1 METKN
6 CWFIN
11 HPSKLRASAA
21 SAVDY
26 MIEYNSDGRAKTA
39 NKTGPDDASIKVS
52 TRGSYGGMNDSGGV
66 GGYNGGNRGGNRDSA
81 IRPASRSRFFDF
93 VPVTLRYMAESQ
105 PHDGSST
112 SDVSGGC
119 SDSNLQLNIKT
130 LDSRIYSFNVDKNMV
145 VSAFKEKI
153 ASQSGVPVGQ
163 QRLIFRG
170 KVLKDDHLLSEYNV
184 ENGDTL
190 HLVERQP
197 QPSSGSSSREAV
209 SSSGGRGQDPN
220 AGGSRN
226 RIGPIAHS
234 IVLGTLNVGDPGEA
248 VVPDLS
254 RVIGAVLNTIGIGTQ
269 TGGMQTGV
277 PTSNAN
283 ETEASRA
290 NAASQS
296 QNQSVPWQAFHGQ
309 AASQMQTPLGA
320 AIAVPSLNMP
330 IPDSLSTLIEF
341 MNRMELA
348 FSQNGNQPN
357 QSTVASDSL
366 PTVELPSNSRGLPTV
381 DALSIVLQRAQRLLS
396 DHAVPALSHTAG
408 RLNQEGGS
416 NDPVVRGQLQ
426 TESTQLGMGMQHL
439 GALLLELG
447 RTILTLRMGQSP
459 AESFVNAGPAVYIS
473 PSGPNPIMVQPFPLQ
488 TSSLFGASSGVSPS
502 PMAMGPV
509 GVASIPRNVNIHIHT
524 GASLAPIVSTLG
536 NRAPNG
542 EGTQE
547 ERTNASESGDSGQA
561 RVSSGI
567 GVTAS
572 AVPQPAMVSMPAAV
586 VPGVGVQHTPD
597 SNSISSVVAEINA
610 HMRTLLSNMQNNPAS
625 SGQTEGSANQD
636 QLVGS
641 GEDTSRQGISA
652 TSHTSPHVTMM
663 DDQKAQTVCN
673 QTDIKGKE
681 VGVGSISG
689 PTTSSEGGSDK
700 RPTASD
706 RSNDND
712 NADSSSGIPL
722 GLGLGG
728 LQPKRRGRQQKAQT
742 KDMDSASASSQD
754 QQSRAV
760 GQHVLQSLASL
771 PTRGN
776 RNPVPSRQSSDI
788 GRGGGRSVPTASQ
801 NADGQSDVADAM
813 SQILHSPAL
822 DGLLSGVSQQTGVGT
837 PDMLRNMLQQFT
849 QNPAMRNT
857 VNQIAQQIDSH
868 DLGSMFSGLDRG
880 PGGGIDLSTMMQQMM
895 PIVSQALVG
904 VSSGSQ
910 LTPPSGP
917 VLPDS
922 RSRRER
928 AAVSNDAQG
937 TDLRQVVQRLENPR
951 SSEEIFHSLVDMALN
966 LSSGGSAGES
976 VVNELCSHSELAQEF
991 MEMLHHDIL
1000 QRLQDEMGS

>member
-1 METKN
+1 
-6 CWFIN
+6 
-11 HPSKLRASAA
+11 
-21 SAVDY
+21 
-26 MIEYNSDGRAKTA
+26 
-39 NKTGPDDASIKVS
+39 
-52 TRGSYGGMNDSGGV
+52 
-66 GGYNGGNRGGNRDSA
+66 
-81 IRPASRSRFFDF
+81 
-93 VPVTLRYMAESQ
+93 MAESQ
-105 PHDGSST
+105 LHDGSST

-197 QPSSGSSSREAV
+197 QPSPGSSSREAT
-209 SSSGGRGQDPN
+209 SSSGGQDPN
-220 AGGSRN
+220 AGVSRN

-283 ETEASRA
+283 ETEASQS
-290 NAASQS
+290 NSASQS
-296 QNQSVPWQAFHGQ
+296 QNGNQSVPWQAFHGQ
-309 AASQMQTPLGA
+309 AASQAMQTPLGA

-357 QSTVASDSL
+357 QSPVASDTL
-366 PTVELPSNSRGLPTV
+366 ELPSNSRGLRTV

-408 RLNQEGGS
+408 RLNHEGGS
-416 NDPVVRGQLQ
+416 NDPVVRGQVQ
-426 TESTQLGMGMQHL
+426 TESTQLGMAMQHL

-524 GASLAPIVSTLG
+524 GASLAPMVSQLG

-547 ERTNASESGDSGQA
+547 ERANVSESSDFGQA
-561 RVSSGI
+561 RGSSGV
-567 GVTAS
+567 GVTANVVS
-572 AVPQPAMVSMPAAV
+572 QPAMVSISGALA
-586 VPGVGVQHTPD
+586 PGTGVQQTPD

-610 HMRTLLSNMQNNPAS
+610 QMRSLLSNMQNDQAP
-625 SGQTEGSANQD
+625 SGQTEDSANQD
-636 QLVGS
+636 QPVGS
-641 GEDTSRQGISA
+641 GENTSRQRTA
-652 TSHTSPHVTMM
+652 EASHTSPHVSMM
-663 DDQKAQTVCN
+663 DDQKAQTACN
-673 QTDIKGKE
+673 QPDIKGKGA
-681 VGVGSISG
+681 GVGSVSEPSI
-689 PTTSSEGGSDK
+689 SSEGGSDK

-706 RSNDND
+706 RGDDND
-712 NADSSSGIPL
+712 NADSPSGIPL

-742 KDMDSASASSQD
+742 KDTDNSSASSQN

-776 RNPVPSRQSSDI
+776 RNPLPSRQSSDI
-788 GRGGGRSVPTASQ
+788 ARGGGGQSVPTASQ
-801 NADGQSDVADAM
+801 NADGQGDVADAM

-849 QNPAMRNT
+849 QNPTMRNT

-880 PGGGIDLSTMMQQMM
+880 PGGGIDLSRMMQQMM
-895 PIVSQALVG
+895 PIVSQALAG
-904 VSSGSQ
+904 VSPGSQ
-910 LTPPSGP
+910 LAPPSGP
-917 VLPDS
+917 LLPDS

-928 AAVSNDAQG
+928 AAVNDDAEEMG
-937 TDLRQVVQRLENPR
+937 LGRVVQRLGSPS
-951 SSEEIFHSLVDMALN
+951 SSEEIFHSLVDRALN
-966 LSSGGSAGES
+966 LSGGGSAGES
-976 VVNELCSHSELAQEF
+976 VVNELCSHGELAQEF
-991 MEMLHHDIL
+991 MEMLDHDIL
-1000 QRLQDEMGS
+1000 QRLHDEMGS

>member
-1 METKN
+1 
-6 CWFIN
+6 
-11 HPSKLRASAA
+11 
-21 SAVDY
+21 
-26 MIEYNSDGRAKTA
+26 
-39 NKTGPDDASIKVS
+39 
-52 TRGSYGGMNDSGGV
+52 
-66 GGYNGGNRGGNRDSA
+66 
-81 IRPASRSRFFDF
+81 
-93 VPVTLRYMAESQ
+93 MAESQ

-112 SDVSGGC
+112 SDVSGGALTQIF
-119 SDSNLQLNIKT
+119 SSI
-130 LDSRIYSFNVDKNMV
+130 SRPWIPGFTALMWIRMLSCCFQMV

-197 QPSSGSSSREAV
+197 QPSPGSSSREAT

-220 AGGSRN
+220 AGVSRN

-254 RVIGAVLNTIGIGTQ
+254 RVIGAVLNTIGIGPQ
-269 TGGMQTGV
+269 TGGMQTGI

-283 ETEASRA
+283 ETEASRS

-296 QNQSVPWQAFHGQ
+296 QNGNQSVPWQAFHGQ
-309 AASQMQTPLGA
+309 AASQAMQTPLGA

-357 QSTVASDSL
+357 QSPVASDNL
-366 PTVELPSNSRGLPTV
+366 PTVELPSNSRGLRTV

-416 NDPVVRGQLQ
+416 NDPVVRGHVQ
-426 TESTQLGMGMQHL
+426 TESTQLGMAMQHL

-488 TSSLFGASSGVSPS
+488 TNSLFGASSGVSPS

-524 GASLAPIVSTLG
+524 GASLAPMVSTLG

-547 ERTNASESGDSGQA
+547 ERANVSESSDSGQA
-561 RVSSGI
+561 RGSSGV
-567 GVTAS
+567 GVTAN
-572 AVPQPAMVSMPAAV
+572 AVTQPAMVSISGALA
-586 VPGVGVQHTPD
+586 PGTGVQQTPD
-597 SNSISSVVAEINA
+597 SNSISSAVAEINA
-610 HMRTLLSNMQNNPAS
+610 QVRS
-625 SGQTEGSANQD
+625 QTEGSANQD
-636 QLVGS
+636 QPVGS
-641 GEDTSRQGISA
+641 GEDTSRQGA
-652 TSHTSPHVTMM
+652 AETSHTSPH
-663 DDQKAQTVCN
+663 DQKAQTACN
-673 QTDIKGKE
+673 QPDIKGKGAGAGS
-681 VGVGSISG
+681 VSDPSIS
-689 PTTSSEGGSDK
+689 SERGSD

-706 RSNDND
+706 RGNDND
-712 NADSSSGIPL
+712 IADSSSGIPL

-728 LQPKRRGRQQKAQT
+728 LQPKE
-742 KDMDSASASSQD
+742 M
-754 QQSRAV
+754 
-760 GQHVLQSLASL
+760 
-771 PTRGN
+771 
-776 RNPVPSRQSSDI
+776 
-788 GRGGGRSVPTASQ
+788 
-801 NADGQSDVADAM
+801 
-813 SQILHSPAL
+813 
-822 DGLLSGVSQQTGVGT
+822 
-837 PDMLRNMLQQFT
+837 
-849 QNPAMRNT
+849 
-857 VNQIAQQIDSH
+857 
-868 DLGSMFSGLDRG
+868 DLGR
-880 PGGGIDLSTMMQQMM
+880 
-895 PIVSQALVG
+895 
-904 VSSGSQ
+904 
-910 LTPPSGP
+910 
-917 VLPDS
+917 
-922 RSRRER
+922 
-928 AAVSNDAQG
+928 
-937 TDLRQVVQRLENPR
+937 VVQRLENPN
-951 SSEEIFHSLVDMALN
+951 SSEDIFHSLVDSALN

-976 VVNELCSHSELAQEF
+976 VVNELCSQGELAQEF
-991 MEMLHHDIL
+991 MEMLHNDIL
-1000 QRLQDEMGS
+1000 QRLQDEM

>member
-1 METKN
+1 M
-6 CWFIN
+6 F
-11 HPSKLRASAA
+11 L
-21 SAVDY
+21 
-26 MIEYNSDGRAKTA
+26 
-39 NKTGPDDASIKVS
+39 
-52 TRGSYGGMNDSGGV
+52 
-66 GGYNGGNRGGNRDSA
+66 
-81 IRPASRSRFFDF
+81 
-93 VPVTLRYMAESQ
+93 
-105 PHDGSST
+105 
-112 SDVSGGC
+112 GC

-153 ASQSGVPVGQ
+153 ASQSVPCWAAASNFSGQ
-163 QRLIFRG
+163 
-170 KVLKDDHLLSEYNV
+170 DV

-197 QPSSGSSSREAV
+197 QPSPGSSSREAT
-209 SSSGGRGQDPN
+209 SSSGGRGRQDPN
-220 AGGSRN
+220 AGVSRN

-269 TGGMQTGV
+269 TGGMQTGF

-296 QNQSVPWQAFHGQ
+296 QNGNQSVPWQAFHGQ
-309 AASQMQTPLGA
+309 AASQAMQTPLGA

-357 QSTVASDSL
+357 QSPVASDSL
-366 PTVELPSNSRGLPTV
+366 PTIELPSNSRGLRTV

-396 DHAVPALSHTAG
+396 NHAVPAYSHTAG
-408 RLNQEGGS
+408 RLNQEEGS
-416 NDPVVRGQLQ
+416 NDPVVRGQVQ
-426 TESTQLGMGMQHL
+426 TEATQLGMAMQHL

-488 TSSLFGASSGVSPS
+488 TSSLFGASSGVSPN

-524 GASLAPIVSTLG
+524 G
-536 NRAPNG
+536 
-542 EGTQE
+542 
-547 ERTNASESGDSGQA
+547 
-561 RVSSGI
+561 
-567 GVTAS
+567 
-572 AVPQPAMVSMPAAV
+572 
-586 VPGVGVQHTPD
+586 
-597 SNSISSVVAEINA
+597 
-610 HMRTLLSNMQNNPAS
+610 
-625 SGQTEGSANQD
+625 QTEGSANQD
-636 QLVGS
+636 QTVGS
-641 GEDTSRQGISA
+641 GEDTSRQGTA
-652 TSHTSPHVTMM
+652 ETSHTSPHVSMM
-663 DDQKAQTVCN
+663 DDQKAQTACN
-673 QTDIKGKE
+673 QPDIEGKGA
-681 VGVGSISG
+681 GVGSVSEPSI
-689 PTTSSEGGSDK
+689 SSEGAPIKANGSD
-700 RPTASD
+700 RA
-706 RSNDND
+706 NDND

-728 LQPKRRGRQQKAQT
+728 LQPKRRGRQQKPQT
-742 KDMDSASASSQD
+742 KDTDSASASNQN

-771 PTRGN
+771 PARGD
-776 RNPVPSRQSSDI
+776 RNPLPSRQSSDI
-788 GRGGGRSVPTASQ
+788 AMGGGRSVPTASQ
-801 NADGQSDVADAM
+801 NADGQGDVADAM

-849 QNPAMRNT
+849 QNPTMRNT

-880 PGGGIDLSTMMQQMM
+880 PGGGIDLSRMMQQMM
-895 PIVSQALVG
+895 PIVSQALAG
-904 VSSGSQ
+904 VSPGSE
-910 LTPPSGP
+910 LAPPSGP

-922 RSRRER
+922 MSRRER
-928 AAVSNDAQG
+928 AAGFNVVQEM
-937 TDLRQVVQRLENPR
+937 DLGRVVQRLENPR
-951 SSEEIFHSLVDMALN
+951 SSEEIFHSLVDRALN

-976 VVNELCSHSELAQEF
+976 VVDELCSHGELAQEF

-1000 QRLQDEMGS
+1000 QRLHDEMGS